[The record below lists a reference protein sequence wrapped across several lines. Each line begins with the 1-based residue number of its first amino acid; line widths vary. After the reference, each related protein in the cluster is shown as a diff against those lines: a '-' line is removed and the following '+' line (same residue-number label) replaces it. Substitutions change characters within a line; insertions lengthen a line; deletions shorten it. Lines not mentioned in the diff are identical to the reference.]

1 MNFFLST
8 GNGVNGFTLDPSI
21 GEFILTHPDIKVPKK
36 GKIYSTNKGNA
47 QYWDEPTTK
56 YVENSKFPK
65 DGSSPKSLR
74 YIGRYTVFWHYKF
87 LSPCQH
93 CNLVSHLLV
102 FVTWF
107 PDLNIIVLNEF
118 YRMRNFFFFFLFLF
132 LLLFLILFFF
142 SFFSFFFPPDH
153 IKLVNFPHF
162 MGLVNL

>member
-1 MNFFLST
+1 MVKDKQNPTLDDVLQSGKNLLAAGYCMCGSSCMLVLST

-36 GKIYSTNKGNA
+36 GKIYSTNEGNA

-87 LSPCQH
+87 YHHVSIAILCHISLS
-93 CNLVSHLLV
+93 
-102 FVTWF
+102 
-107 PDLNIIVLNEF
+107 
-118 YRMRNFFFFFLFLF
+118 
-132 LLLFLILFFF
+132 LLLG
-142 SFFSFFFPPDH
+142 FPTST
-153 IKLVNFPHF
+153 
-162 MGLVNL
+162 